1 MNEAYVHKV
10 RLNENDDLKVVHSLR
25 HNLAGFML
33 NIKPTPSSEV
43 MDWITGHGMEG
54 NKTESER
61 QRTYGQN
68 PDVLV
73 KYEIVN
79 R

>member
-1 MNEAYVHKV
+1 
-10 RLNENDDLKVVHSLR
+10 
-25 HNLAGFML
+25 ML
-33 NIKPTPSSEV
+33 NLKPTPSSEV

-61 QRTYGQN
+61 QKTYVID
-68 PDVLV
+68 PDVSV

-79 R
+79 KIKHPWLSKDG